1 MSGATVDPVTFEVLR
16 HKFWQAA
23 EEMGTI
29 LIQASSSPV
38 VTEVQDFA
46 TALFAAN
53 GDFVAMGSNVI
64 PHVAP
69 MQFAVRAV
77 MEECSENPGIR
88 EGDAF
93 IVNDPHRG
101 AMHQSDIIIAAPVF
115 DGGELVAW
123 TACHCHHLDVGAMI
137 PGGFTIGAREIY
149 QEGLRLPPIKL
160 IEKGIVRKDLWT
172 MLFNHIRVPRVA
184 LDLKAQIAAN
194 NIGGRRVSEMCARYG
209 GATVTAAMARL
220 LDFSEER
227 LRVRLAELPD
237 GTFRHI
243 DRQDHDGLTP
253 GIFRIVMAVTKTGD
267 KIHFDF
273 TGSSDQTPGFVNCCI
288 GGAWA
293 GVFGV
298 LLPWIAYD
306 IPWNAGLLR
315 PVTITAPDG
324 SICNARLPA
333 PVSKGGTGTM
343 WSIRNAAQLCLS
355 KLLAC
360 SDEFRNE
367 AMAIWQGAVPIAI
380 FSGRNQFGDYYSYLN
395 MDGGAGGCGAVTHRD
410 GTDTSGNQVSPTMSI
425 PNIETHEANHP
436 VLYLYR
442 RQCTDSPGAG
452 RYRGGAG
459 LEEML
464 MVYDTD
470 LVNLTLT
477 ANGITVANS
486 EGLSGGLPG
495 ATNYWAMRS
504 APEKTDGDAAVALL
518 AAGPDALKEGLEPL
532 PSGNPRLELGRGDL
546 FYMRCTGG
554 GGYGDPLDR
563 PAEEVLADHR
573 AALLSA
579 AQAEQ
584 VYGVVI
590 DPARGEI
597 DVARTGERRRA
608 ILATRRNSGAVV
620 PRSGENRRRRHGSG
634 EYVDIVD
641 GHDGAHAVCRR
652 CGHDLAEPGRPAKS
666 GAVLREVP
674 LAEAGPL
681 FPEDAKTP
689 CVLRLYSCP
698 GCGVQFGAV
707 IAERGSAPLAD
718 IEIAGM
724 AL

>member
-1 MSGATVDPVTFEVLR
+1 MKSPDVDPVTFEVLR
-16 HKFWQAA
+16 HKFLQAA
-23 EEMGTI
+23 EEMGVI

-77 MEECSENPGIR
+77 MEECADNPGIH

-115 DGGELVAW
+115 AEGALVAW

-149 QEGLRLPPIKL
+149 QEGLRLPPVKL
-160 IEKGIVRKDLWT
+160 IERGVVRKDLWT

-194 NIGGRRVSEMCARYG
+194 NVGGKRVRDMCARYG
-209 GATVTAAMARL
+209 AATVTAAMARL
-220 LDFSEER
+220 LDFSEAQLRRR
-227 LRVRLAELPD
+227 LSELPD
-237 GTFRHI
+237 GTFRHV
-243 DRQDHDGLTP
+243 DRQDHDGLSP
-253 GIFRIVMAVTKTGD
+253 GVFRIVLGVTKRGD
-267 KIHFDF
+267 AIHFDF
-273 TGSSDQTPGFVNCCI
+273 TGSSEQTPGFVNCCI

-306 IPWNAGLLR
+306 MPWNAGLLR

-324 SICNARLPA
+324 SICNAKLPV

-360 SDEFRNE
+360 SDRLRGE

-380 FSGRNQFGDYYSYLN
+380 FSGRNQFGEYFSYLN
-395 MDGGAGGCGAVTHRD
+395 MDGGAGGCGAVARRD
-410 GTDTSGNQVSPTMSI
+410 GTDTAGNQVSPTMSI

-436 VLYLYR
+436 VLYLFR
-442 RQCTDSPGAG
+442 RQCTDSAGAG
-452 RYRGGAG
+452 KFRGGAG
-459 LEEML
+459 LEEMM

-470 LVNLTLT
+470 ALALTLT
-477 ANGITVANS
+477 SNGITVANS

-495 ATNYWAMRS
+495 ATNYWGVKRADEGAF
-504 APEKTDGDAAVALL
+504 APASGIAATLSQTPEALR
-518 AAGPDALKEGLEPL
+518 DSLEPL
-532 PSGNPRLELGRGDL
+532 PSGNPRLPLARGDL
-546 FYMRCTGG
+546 FYLRCTGG

-563 PAEEVLADHR
+563 LPEQVLADHR
-573 AALLSA
+573 AALVSR
-579 AQAEQ
+579 AQAEE

-590 DPARGEI
+590 DADGGLDPARTQA
-597 DVARTGERRRA
+597 ARRE
-608 ILATRRNSGAVV
+608 ILAQRRNGAAGASA
-620 PRSGENRRRRHGSG
+620 PADARHLHQFGD
-634 EYVDIVD
+634 YIDIVAVD
-641 GHDGAHAVCRR
+641 GGIAVACRR
-652 CGHDLAEPGRPAKS
+652 CGEVLAGSEA
-666 GAVLREVP
+666 GAHGHVREVP
-674 LAEAGPL
+674 LTAAGPL
-681 FPEDAKTP
+681 FPKEGETGCALN
-689 CVLRLYSCP
+689 LRSCP
-698 GCGVQFGAV
+698 GCGVQFGAKIV
-707 IAERGSAPLAD
+707 ERGMP
-718 IEIAGM
+718 EIADVEIDGIV
-724 AL
+724 L